1 MLLYWMLGFVVL
13 IMVIIYLLLKLIK
26 VVLVLLVVIVMVILL
41 VYGFDFE
48 VCIVIDFVCDLLL
61 VD

>member
-13 IMVIIYLLLKLIK
+13 IMVIIYLFFKLIK
-26 VVLVLLVVIVMVILL
+26 VVFVLFVAIVMVMVL
-41 VYGFDFE
+41 VYGFDLE
-48 VCIVIDFVCDLLL
+48 VCMVIDFVCDLLL